1 MPHRFVR
8 HRLGKVFLRVYLGI
22 FAALLVAVLLSLLLV
37 KVVNQVR
44 LEAYQEQQLSG
55 LMLLFAEELYV
66 LGKQDKEDW
75 LTEMNHRIGPQVAF
89 ISLSGANLSPRE
101 MRRLAE
107 ARPLLREHDEQGWT
121 VLWATPLPDQLLQ
134 LHFRYMAQEKSRAS
148 LVLLQRALFSLPKEE
163 RSVFLQHHQAGF
175 AYPLALLDTPPTTL
189 NQRQNTLLDQGDS
202 ILLLAPDGRSFT
214 GYMQVDAQQWLELG
228 PVALFDTYPASLI
241 ISMAALIVTL
251 LALSLWWLLAGLE
264 ARLHPL
270 EKASRL
276 IAAGNLDARVEV
288 ETPDF
293 IGQLGRV
300 FNRMAE
306 QVQRLLRTQQEMIHA
321 VSHELRTPVARIRFG
336 LQMIEDLAEDHTEDS
351 AFYQRVMKQ
360 IRGVDKDIDELDQ
373 LIDEILTYARLGQD
387 KLKLDFQT
395 HDVRA
400 LVDEV
405 MQAFQRTHSKM
416 QLHLVCLNEHQCST
430 EADVEARYFQR
441 ALQNLI
447 GNGLRYAQQQLTV
460 VIQIEADTL
469 RIDVEDDGPGIPEQ
483 DWARVFMPFSRLDD
497 SRTRSSGGY
506 GLGLSIVQRI
516 IYWHRGSALVD
527 RSPQLGGARFSL
539 IFPKFQAKD
548 DPPIEYPPQ

>member
-1 MPHRFVR
+1 MPARFMR

-22 FAALLVAVLLSLLLV
+22 FAALLLALLLSLALTQL
-37 KVVNQVR
+37 VNQVR

-55 LMLLFAEELYV
+55 VMGLLAVELHS
-66 LGKQDKEDW
+66 LTPDTQQDW
-75 LTEMNHRIGPQVAF
+75 LEQINQQIGPQVAL
-89 ISLSGANLSPRE
+89 LSRSSVQLSQRDAL
-101 MRRLAE
+101 RLAE
-107 ARPLLREHDEQGWT
+107 ARPRLRQHAEQGWE

-134 LHFRYMAQEKSRAS
+134 LHFRYPAQEKSRAA
-148 LVLLQRALFSLPKEE
+148 LVLLQRALHPLSQQE
-163 RSVFLQHHQAGF
+163 RHVFLRQHQTAF
-175 AYPLALLDTPPTTL
+175 AYPLLLLDHPPVDLNPRQSALLGMGEP
-189 NQRQNTLLDQGDS
+189 
-202 ILLLAPDGRSFT
+202 ILLLAPDARSLS
-214 GYMQVDAQQWLELG
+214 GYMQIDAQQWLELG
-228 PVALFDTYPASLI
+228 PTALFDATPISLMVSVALFTFA
-241 ISMAALIVTL
+241 L

-264 ARLHPL
+264 ARLQPL
-270 EKASRL
+270 ERASRL

-336 LQMIEDLAEDHTEDS
+336 LQMIEDLAEDHAQDT
-351 AFYQRVMKQ
+351 AFYQRVLKQ
-360 IRGVDKDIDELDQ
+360 TQGVDKDIDELDQ

-387 KLKLDFQT
+387 KLQLDFQT

-405 MQAFQRTHSKM
+405 VQGFQRTHSVI
-416 QLHLVCLNEHQCST
+416 QLQVVCMNEQACST

-441 ALQNLI
+441 AVQNLVS
-447 GNGLRYAQQQLTV
+447 NGLRYADQQLTV
-460 VIQIEADTL
+460 LIQIEADTL

-516 IYWHRGSALVD
+516 VYWHRGSALVD
-527 RSPQLGGARFSL
+527 RSPHLGGARFSL
-539 IFPKFQAKD
+539 IFPKDQTED
-548 DPPIEYPPQ
+548 RPPIEYPPQ